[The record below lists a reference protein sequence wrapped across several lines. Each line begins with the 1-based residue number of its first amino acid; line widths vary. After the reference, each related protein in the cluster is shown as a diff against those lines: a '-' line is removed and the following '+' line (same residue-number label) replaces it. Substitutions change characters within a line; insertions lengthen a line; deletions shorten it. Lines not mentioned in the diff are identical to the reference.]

1 MRTKKRNSKKTKN
14 RKRKSGG
21 AITTID
27 LYENLQKK
35 FTKIQKE
42 NLKLKQDLDKIQT
55 FFDFRMNVDLSPIF
69 SANYDEHGMLV
80 DENGNELGD
89 NLIDDLI
96 YEGWCMPGSIATKGP
111 YSEEFTEWWIGYTRR
126 HPLMMGAMQG
136 YRSRGAA
143 GSFARLVVSRQ
154 QELLKREH
162 AYQLSLK
169 NESNDDYSSDVE
181 VVDVVTPQDKENIA
195 RATAIEID

>member
-1 MRTKKRNSKKTKN
+1 MRTKKRKSKKTKN

-35 FTKIQKE
+35 FAKIQKE
-42 NLKLKQDLDKIQT
+42 NLKLKQDLDKIHT
-55 FFDFRMNVDLSPIF
+55 FFDFMMNVDLSPIF

-80 DENGNELGD
+80 DENGNELGN

-96 YEGWCMPGSIATKGP
+96 EQGHCMPGSIYSKDP
-111 YSEEFTEWWIGYTRR
+111 YSEEFTEWWIGYTRM
-126 HPLMMGAMQG
+126 HPEFKEDPH
-136 YRSRGAA
+136 R
-143 GSFARLVVSRQ
+143 FARFVGEKQ

-162 AYQLSLK
+162 AYRLSLK
-169 NESNDDYSSDVE
+169 NEINDDSSSDVE

-195 RATAIEID
+195 RATAIEIY